1 MIVDQ
6 LKSFCNCVDVIE
18 DEVAELVNVI
28 SLATCWQQKPCETFL
43 KSERTEVIELPS
55 CLDCPI
61 EFIPFY
67 HPYDAD
73 SFTFSLV
80 TVQGIEE
87 TITPITN
94 FAYSEVSNVFRVD
107 VGLTDCECRCA
118 CECEPEYKLLVKYT
132 AGYEEIPDCLLPV
145 FCNVLEVIHAKN
157 DCSCNDCGCDNDK
170 YVEDNIEYAKG
181 DIVTVALETDIG
193 KILVSQYMKQLR
205 MISLCKAVPDLWGF
219 VI

>member
-6 LKSFCNCVDVIE
+6 LKSYCNCVDVIE

-87 TITPITN
+87 TVTPITN
-94 FAYSEVSNVFRVD
+94 FAYSEVSDVFRVD

-170 YVEDNIEYAKG
+170 YAEDNIEYAKG

-219 VI
+219 VV

>member
-157 DCSCNDCGCDNDK
+157 DCSCTDCGCDNDK
-170 YVEDNIEYAKG
+170 YAEDNIEYAKG

-205 MISLCKAVPDLWGF
+205 MISLCKAAPDLWGF

>member
-1 MIVDQ
+1 
-6 LKSFCNCVDVIE
+6 
-18 DEVAELVNVI
+18 
-28 SLATCWQQKPCETFL
+28 LATCWQQKPCETFL